1 MSKKYLVKG
10 PESKN
15 INLKLDLAASKS
27 ESNRALIINALSGS
41 TIPLK
46 NLANARDTQ
55 TMTKLLSD
63 LSTATWDVLDA
74 GTTMRFTTAFAA
86 VKGLSKLMTGSK
98 RMQERPIGILVD
110 ALRELGAEIE
120 YQSNEGYPPHQIK
133 GFAEQ
138 KTDHLKIRGDVS
150 SQYIS
155 ALLMVAPSLPKG
167 LTLELTGKIG
177 SKPYI
182 QMTINLMKHFGV
194 TAEWNNEL
202 ITIAPQEY
210 THQEYTIEG
219 DWSGAS
225 YWYSIVALAENAT
238 VELVGLRKNSN
249 QGDSVLAELMLNLGV
264 QTEFKENSV
273 VLTKT
278 DQVQDFEW
286 DFTHCPDIAQTI
298 AVIVAQKGVSAKFTG
313 LESLRIKET
322 DRIEA
327 IKVEL
332 ARFGVEVEVFGDEAI
347 EINQPNKENKDNVE
361 IDTYDDHRMAMSYA
375 PLGLI
380 NDIIIDNPDVVS
392 KSYPDYWR
400 DLKSAGF
407 MVEEV

>member
-10 PESKN
+10 PESKS

-41 TIPLK
+41 EIPLK
-46 NLANARDTQ
+46 NLANARDTE
-55 TMTKLLSD
+55 TMTRLLGD
-63 LSTATWDVLDA
+63 LSSDTWDVLDA

-86 VKGLSKLMTGSK
+86 VKGLNKLMTGSK

-110 ALRELGAEIE
+110 ALRELGAEIA
-120 YQSNEGYPPHQIK
+120 YTNNEGYPPHQIK
-133 GFAEQ
+133 GFSKQ
-138 KTDHLKIRGDVS
+138 KTNHLKIRGDVS

-155 ALLMVAPSLPKG
+155 ALLMVAPSLPEG

-194 TAEWNNEL
+194 TAEWKDEL
-202 ITIAPQEY
+202 IKIAPQEY

-225 YWYSIVALAENAT
+225 YWYSIVALAEKAT

-264 QTEFKENSV
+264 KTEFKANSV

-278 DQVQDFEW
+278 DQVRDFEW

-298 AVIVAQKGVSAKFTG
+298 SVIVAQKGVSARFTG

-327 IKVEL
+327 IKIEL

-347 EINQPNKENKDNVE
+347 EINRPKMDNKDNVE

-380 NDIIIDNPDVVS
+380 NDIVIDNPDVVS

-407 MVEEV
+407 SVEEV

>member
-10 PESKN
+10 PQSKS
-15 INLKLDLAASKS
+15 IDLKLDLAASKS

-41 TIPLK
+41 NIPLK
-46 NLANARDTQ
+46 NLANARDTE
-55 TMTKLLSD
+55 TMTRLLGD
-63 LSTATWDVLDA
+63 LSSDTWDVLDA

-86 VKGLSKLMTGSK
+86 VKGLNKLMTGSK

-120 YQSNEGYPPHQIK
+120 YTKNEGYPPHQIK
-133 GFAEQ
+133 GFSNQ
-138 KTDHLKIRGDVS
+138 KTNHLKIRGDVS

-155 ALLMVAPSLPKG
+155 ALLMVAPSLPEG

-194 TAEWNNEL
+194 IAEWKDEL
-202 ITIAPQEY
+202 IKISPQEY

-225 YWYSIVALAENAT
+225 YWYSIVALAEKAT

-264 QTEFKENSV
+264 KTEFKENSV

-278 DQVQDFEW
+278 DKAQDFEW

-298 AVIVAQKGVSAKFTG
+298 AVIVAQKGVSARFTG

-327 IKVEL
+327 IKIEL

-347 EINQPNKENKDNVE
+347 EINRPKKENKNNVE

-380 NDIIIDNPDVVS
+380 NDIVIDNPDVVS

-407 MVEEV
+407 SVEEI

>member
-10 PESKN
+10 PASKSVK
-15 INLKLDLAASKS
+15 LKLDLAASKS

-41 TIPLK
+41 EIPLK

-55 TMTKLLSD
+55 TMTRLLANPESPE
-63 LSTATWDVLDA
+63 WDVLDA

-86 VKGLSKLMTGSK
+86 VKGLNKLMTGSK

-110 ALRELGAEIE
+110 ALRELGADIE
-120 YQSNEGYPPHQIK
+120 YQKNEGYPPHQIN
-133 GFAEQ
+133 GFSEQ

-155 ALLMVAPSLPKG
+155 ALLMVAPSLPQG
-167 LTLELTGKIG
+167 LTLELTGKVG

-194 TAEWNNEL
+194 EASWDDR
-202 ITIAPQEY
+202 IIKIAPQEY

-225 YWYSIVALAENAT
+225 YWYSIVALADDAE
-238 VELVGLRKNSN
+238 VELVGLRENSN
-249 QGDSVLAELMLNLGV
+249 QGDSVLADLMLNLGV
-264 QTEFKENSV
+264 KTEFKENSV

-278 DQVQDFEW
+278 SQVNDFEW

-298 AVIVAQKGVSAKFTG
+298 AVIVAQKGVSARFTG

-347 EINQPNKENKDNVE
+347 EINKPQKENKSNVE

-375 PLGLI
+375 PLGLV

-400 DLKSAGF
+400 DLKDAGF
-407 MVEEV
+407 EIVEC

>member
-10 PESKN
+10 PQSKS
-15 INLKLDLAASKS
+15 IDLKLDLAASKS

-41 TIPLK
+41 KIPLK
-46 NLANARDTQ
+46 NLANARDTE
-55 TMTKLLSD
+55 TMTRLLGD
-63 LSTATWDVLDA
+63 LSSSKWDVLDA

-86 VKGLSKLMTGSK
+86 VKGLNKLMTGSK

-120 YQSNEGYPPHQIK
+120 YTKNEGYPPHQIK
-133 GFAEQ
+133 GFSSQ

-194 TAEWNNEL
+194 TAEWKDEL
-202 ITIAPQEY
+202 IKIAPQEY

-225 YWYSIVALAENAT
+225 YWYSIVALAEKAT

-264 QTEFKENSV
+264 KTEFKENSV
-273 VLTKT
+273 VLSKV

-298 AVIVAQKGVSAKFTG
+298 AVIVAHKGVSARFTG

-347 EINQPNKENKDNVE
+347 EINQPKKENKDNVE

-375 PLGLI
+375 PLGLV
-380 NDIIIDNPDVVS
+380 NDIVIDNPDVVS

-400 DLKSAGF
+400 DLRSAGF
-407 MVEEV
+407 SVEEI